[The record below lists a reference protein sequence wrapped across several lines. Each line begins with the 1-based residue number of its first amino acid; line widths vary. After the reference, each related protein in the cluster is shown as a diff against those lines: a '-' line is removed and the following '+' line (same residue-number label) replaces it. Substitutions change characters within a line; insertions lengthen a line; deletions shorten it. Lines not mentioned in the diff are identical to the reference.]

1 MHIFIMLLVNGLAEG
16 ALIFLMAAGLSI
28 ILGLVGVV
36 NFAHGT
42 LFIWGGYMSIWV
54 FRLTE
59 SFPLALLAA
68 LVTGLIMGAVFE
80 RFFVKPVYGKVTSQI
95 LITLGLMIVFTDV
108 VRLLWGPN
116 PIPMGRPPIL
126 DGTWVFGQVII
137 ARYRVFLIA
146 VGLLVAV
153 GINYLINKTRIGMV
167 MRAGIQSPEMVQ
179 ALGIN
184 IKLYFAAVF
193 AGGAGLAALGG
204 ALYAP
209 LVGSVWS
216 GMGIDNQILAFIV
229 VILGGMGSF
238 YGSAVGSVLIGL
250 TSAFTAWFFP
260 PLTVYSTLL
269 IMVVVLSLKP
279 EGLFGLAVRK

>member
-54 FRLTE
+54 FRLTG

-68 LVTGLIMGAVFE
+68 LATGLIMGAVFE

-95 LITLGLMIVFTDV
+95 LITLGLMIVFTDA

-116 PIPMGRPPIL
+116 PIPIGRPPML

-250 TSAFTAWFFP
+250 ASAFTAWFFP

-269 IMVVVLSLKP
+269 IMVLVLSLKP

>member
-42 LFIWGGYMSIWV
+42 LFIFGGYMSIWV
-54 FRLTE
+54 YGLTE
-59 SFPLALLAA
+59 SFPTALLAA
-68 LVTGLIMGAVFE
+68 LATGLIMGALFE
-80 RFFVKPVYGKVTSQI
+80 RFFIKPVYGKVTSQI
-95 LITLGLMIVFTDV
+95 LITLGLMIIFTDV

-116 PIPMGRPPIL
+116 PIPMVRPPLL

-137 ARYRVFLIA
+137 ARYRIFLIA

-179 ALGIN
+179 ALGID

-269 IMVVVLSLKP
+269 IMVLVLSQRP

>member
-42 LFIWGGYMSIWV
+42 LFIFGGYMSIWV
-54 FRLTE
+54 YGLTE
-59 SFPLALLAA
+59 SFPTALLAA
-68 LVTGLIMGAVFE
+68 LVAGLIMGAVFE
-80 RFFVKPVYGKVTSQI
+80 RFFIKPVYGKVTSQI
-95 LITLGLMIVFTDV
+95 LITLGLMIIFTDV

-116 PIPMGRPPIL
+116 PIPMVRPPLL

-137 ARYRVFLIA
+137 ARYRIFLIA

-179 ALGIN
+179 ALGID

-193 AGGAGLAALGG
+193 TGGAGLAALGG

-269 IMVVVLSLKP
+269 IMVLVLSQKP

>member
-1 MHIFIMLLVNGLAEG
+1 MHIFVMLLVNGLAEG
-16 ALIFLMAAGLSI
+16 ALIFLMAAGLSV

-42 LFIWGGYMSIWV
+42 MFIWGGYMSIWV
-54 FRLTE
+54 YRLTG

-68 LVTGLIMGAVFE
+68 LATGLIMGVVFE

-95 LITLGLMIVFTDV
+95 LITLGLMIIFTDL

-116 PIPMGRPPIL
+116 PIPMVRPPLL

-146 VGLLVAV
+146 VGLFVAV

-238 YGSAVGSVLIGL
+238 YGSAVGSILIGL

-260 PLTVYSTLL
+260 PLTAYSTLL

>member
-42 LFIWGGYMSIWV
+42 LFIFGGYMSIWV
-54 FRLTE
+54 YGLTE
-59 SFPLALLAA
+59 SFPTALLAA
-68 LVTGLIMGAVFE
+68 LATGLIMGALFE
-80 RFFVKPVYGKVTSQI
+80 RFFIKPVYGKVTSQI
-95 LITLGLMIVFTDV
+95 LITLGLMIIFTDV

-116 PIPMGRPPIL
+116 PIPMVRPPLL

-137 ARYRVFLIA
+137 ARYRIFLIA

-179 ALGIN
+179 ALGID

-269 IMVVVLSLKP
+269 IMVLVLSQKP